1 MAARGQSLLPI
12 AAKAT
17 KNACPCTPLFP
28 AVLATGGMRQR
39 HTKASLTL
47 RTVCADDASTTARCS
62 APRRGLKGQVL
73 QNDTLGVLCRRIKA
87 NHRKSRYV
95 MSSLTPATKIENVAG
110 HIGTESALTLV
121 GALSGMPLAA
131 LLPVLA
137 KSLASERQKQRVESA
152 FAQIDATLR
161 QHSAAIQDITDAQY
175 KLINETILALL
186 HTTSAEKIEYLRM
199 AVSNCLSL
207 TEILPQEAIVL
218 SRIVRDISAEE
229 ADFLVINFAFER
241 VQTIWP
247 AVQHEDF
254 RVLCVDPSSTD
265 ALVVTGL
272 VSLGLLAVAEATYDG
287 PSLLQFSPIVAKLLV
302 LLGAPRAPNQSL

>member
-1 MAARGQSLLPI
+1 
-12 AAKAT
+12 
-17 KNACPCTPLFP
+17 
-28 AVLATGGMRQR
+28 
-39 HTKASLTL
+39 
-47 RTVCADDASTTARCS
+47 
-62 APRRGLKGQVL
+62 
-73 QNDTLGVLCRRIKA
+73 
-87 NHRKSRYV
+87 
-95 MSSLTPATKIENVAG
+95 MSSLTLATKIEKVTG

-137 KSLASERQKQRVESA
+137 KSLASERQKQRIENA
-152 FAQIDATLR
+152 FVQIDATLR
-161 QHSAAIQDITDAQY
+161 QHSAAIQDMTDAQY

-186 HTTSAEKIEYLRM
+186 HTTSAEKIEYLRR

-207 TEILPQEAIVL
+207 TEIMPQEAIVL

-241 VQTIWP
+241 VQTMWP
-247 AVQHEDF
+247 AVQHDDF

-272 VSLGLLAVAEATYDG
+272 VSLGLLALAEATFDG
-287 PSLLQFSPIVAKLLV
+287 PGLLQFSPIVTKLLV
-302 LLGAPRAPNQSL
+302 LLEAPRAPSQSP